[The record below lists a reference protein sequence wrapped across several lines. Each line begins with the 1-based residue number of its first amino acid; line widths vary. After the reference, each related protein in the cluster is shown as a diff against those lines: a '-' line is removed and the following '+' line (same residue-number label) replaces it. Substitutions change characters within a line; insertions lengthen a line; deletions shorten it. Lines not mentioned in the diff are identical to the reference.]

1 MPRSIAF
8 AAVFAVLALGRTSVD
23 AGPQDT
29 YVGEVRVIYDK
40 AGVVIRTDGNATA
53 APVATLPVNT
63 QVRVLEVKLPWV
75 KVEAS
80 PGPGQAAVQG
90 WLRAY
95 QAIEPQA
102 LAVTPPPAHVDPSKA
117 ARVDQ
122 RQVSAAGRQF
132 TASTERDYR
141 GQNPNLAAAYASVDA
156 MEQATAAMDPGASI
170 AFIMDGSIGRRGC
183 DYVLPARLPPSPDPA
198 PAKRKFNPLEEGGGL
213 LKKLGEKVGVKE
225 KHLEGLI
232 KFASPLI
239 EARAEQLKQAFTPDQ
254 QYYLGR
260 AVAAQ
265 AIAKHGV
272 EPDQRLRAYVRNVWD
287 AVIRT
292 SFRVQPNYG
301 GYHVEV
307 LASDEVN
314 GVSGPGGFVL
324 ITRGAVKAC
333 RTEDELAGVLCH
345 ELAHI
350 TRNHAE
356 QIMRQG
362 TRWNG
367 AMKGF
372 LGGVAAVTGV
382 DDKAWGAQ
390 LVHLFSEAVGEM
402 TRVSMDHSY
411 GSALELDADLE
422 GSYQLQDVW
431 YDWWAL
437 RNVLA
442 SLGEEGHAHG
452 GATHASP
459 RQRVQLLDP
468 KLQALGAYPAKEGVT
483 AERLARFHAALGR
496 AAPPR

>member
-1 MPRSIAF
+1 MPRSSVAAVAF
-8 AAVFAVLALGRTSVD
+8 ALLAVGLTSVD

-29 YVGEVRVIYDK
+29 KVGEVRVIYDK
-40 AGVVIRTDGNATA
+40 AGVVIRSEGSATA

-95 QAIEPQA
+95 QAIEPHA
-102 LAVTPPPAHVDPSKA
+102 LAGTPPPAHVDPTKA

-132 TASTERDYR
+132 SASTEKDYR
-141 GQNPNLAAAYASVDA
+141 GKNPNLTAAYAQVDA
-156 MEQATAAMDPGASI
+156 MEQATAAMDPGESI
-170 AFIMDGSIGRRGC
+170 TFIMDGSVGRRGC

-198 PAKRKFNPLEEGGGL
+198 PPKKNPLEKGGGL
-213 LKKLGEKVGVKE
+213 LKKLGEGLGVKE
-225 KHLEGLI
+225 KHLDALL
-232 KFASPLI
+232 KFASPMI
-239 EARAEQLKQAFTPDQ
+239 EARMNQLQKAFTPDQ
-254 QYYLGR
+254 HYYLGR

-272 EPDQRLRAYVRNVWD
+272 EPDAKLRAYVRHVFD
-287 AVIRT
+287 GVVRT
-292 SFRVQPNYG
+292 SSRVAPNYG

-324 ITRGAVKAC
+324 VTRGAVKAC

-356 QIMRQG
+356 QLMRQSP
-362 TRWNG
+362 RWGN
-367 AMKGF
+367 AMKGA
-372 LGGVAAVTGV
+372 LGAVAALTGV
-382 DDKAWGAQ
+382 DDSAFGAQ
-390 LVHLFSEAVGEM
+390 LVNLFGEAVGEM
-402 TRVSMDHSY
+402 SRVSMDHAY

-459 RQRVQLLDP
+459 HQRVQLLDP

-483 AERLARFHAALGR
+483 AERLARFQAAVGR
-496 AAPPR
+496 TSAPR